1 MIPLPILG
9 ALAAL
14 TTCQAVDGDSLNCNG
29 ERIRLLGIDA
39 PEFHCP
45 RNRTCVDGDPRASKA
60 YLAALING
68 RKLSIKRVGKDRY
81 SRTLAVVHVDG
92 RNASC
97 EMVRAGHAVYIARW
111 DNGGRVARDCRLS
124 PA

>member
-9 ALAAL
+9 ALVAF
-14 TTCQAVDGDSLNCNG
+14 TGCHAVDGDSLRCNG

-45 RNRTCVDGDPRASKA
+45 RNRNCVAGDPHASKA
-60 YLAALING
+60 YLAALIDG
-68 RKLSIKRVGKDRY
+68 RKLSIERVGKDRY
-81 SRTLAVVHVDG
+81 NRTLAVVYVDG

-97 EMVRAGHAVYIARW
+97 EMVRAKHAAYNARW
-111 DNGGRVARDCRLS
+111 DNNRRVAQDCS
-124 PA
+124 